1 MDGEQNG
8 RYTLALSTPVLAI
21 TEMLSCWHSLQ
32 TAQKKCVRFGEKA
45 MENAV
50 IGMNPGAC
58 CGKYENTQK
67 LHSIFQDRARSIRI
81 ATWTVLCLLW
91 NCITQKPCN
100 NLNCVDVCRD
110 KSAIIT
116 LICLYI
122 CTLSQCIL
130 VAVFLLSIWWYTPP
144 NDWLYSIPV
153 TDSIQ
158 ACTQFWNPFS
168 RFCLWN
174 CCV

>member
-1 MDGEQNG
+1 MQSLEWIQA
-8 RYTLALSTPVLAI
+8 LAV
-21 TEMLSCWHSLQ
+21 
-32 TAQKKCVRFGEKA
+32 
-45 MENAV
+45 
-50 IGMNPGAC
+50 
-58 CGKYENTQK
+58 ENTQK
-67 LHSIFQDRARSIRI
+67 LHSIFQDGARSIRI

-100 NLNCVDVCRD
+100 NWNCVDVCRD
-110 KSAIIT
+110 KSAIIS

-130 VAVFLLSIWWYTPP
+130 DAVFLLSIWWYTPP

-158 ACTQFWNPFS
+158 ACIQFWNPFS

-174 CCV
+174 CCVWTYLKPVFSGNLNYSNSKRWFEHWMVAPKWFSHIRF